1 MKPELGKPAPA
12 ADGRAF
18 WLGRAAG
25 EMADF
30 HLADYRG
37 KNIVLA
43 FYPGDFTPV
52 CTTELCDFRDNI
64 SALANLNALVAG
76 ISTDTIE
83 KHAEFARKYNFA
95 FPLIDDSSKM
105 IGEAYGVSG
114 SLFSSAHRRA
124 LFVIDA
130 SGNLVWQKVELT
142 TLFRTEAAKVAKVL
156 SSL

>member
-18 WLGRAAG
+18 WLGYASG
-25 EMADF
+25 EMMDF

-37 KNIVLA
+37 KNVILA

-64 SALANLNALVAG
+64 AALANLNALVVG

-83 KHAEFARKYNFA
+83 KHAEFARKYNLT
-95 FPLIDDSSKM
+95 FPLIDDSAKK

-114 SLFSSAHRRA
+114 SLFSSSHKRA

-130 SGNLVWQKVELT
+130 AGNLVWKKVELT
-142 TLFRTEAAKVAKVL
+142 TLFRTEAGQVAKVL
-156 SSL
+156 ASI